1 MAVEKKVL
9 TKKKNKQKTQEV
21 LGFAN
26 MPYGAIEY
34 RMSKAAINDLL
45 KNRKGS
51 EAKMSAQKFLC
62 KYVNEQE
69 GLLYHCVK
77 VVGM

>member
-1 MAVEKKVL
+1 M
-9 TKKKNKQKTQEV
+9 KQKI
-21 LGFAN
+21 LGFAQ
-26 MPYGAIEY
+26 MPFGAVEY
-34 RMSKAAINDLL
+34 RMSKVAINDLL

-51 EAKMSAQKFLC
+51 DAKLPPQKFLC

-77 VVGM
+77 VSEM

>member
-1 MAVEKKVL
+1 MKDK
-9 TKKKNKQKTQEV
+9 V

-26 MPYGAIEY
+26 MPIGAVEY
-34 RMSKAAINDLL
+34 RMSKTAIADLL
-45 KNRKGS
+45 KNRKGPD
-51 EAKMSAQKFLC
+51 AKMQPQKFLC

-77 VVGM
+77 VSEM

>member
-1 MAVEKKVL
+1 MKDKI
-9 TKKKNKQKTQEV
+9 

-26 MPYGAIEY
+26 MPVGAIEY
-34 RMSKAAINDLL
+34 RMSAEAIKDLL
-45 KNRKGS
+45 KNRKGPD
-51 EAKMSAQKFLC
+51 AKMQPQKFLC

-77 VVGM
+77 VTEM